1 LAFSAAI
8 SMLKDRR
15 YREHQ
20 VLIKAPLN
28 KGAIEPFH
36 AQKPSHRT
44 PNRNP
49 NQPTHKKQNPPTQPK
64 HAFHLKLLYT
74 SVDNSLLSVM
84 AEVCSTCG
92 LPKDL
97 CVCGEIEKEQQRIR
111 IRLETRKFGR
121 STTIIDGMDDKNS
134 DLPSIAQKLKT
145 YCACGG
151 TSKNGLIMLQGD
163 HRDRVREFLI
173 KMGYPEE
180 NIELQ

>member
-1 LAFSAAI
+1 
-8 SMLKDRR
+8 
-15 YREHQ
+15 
-20 VLIKAPLN
+20 
-28 KGAIEPFH
+28 
-36 AQKPSHRT
+36 
-44 PNRNP
+44 
-49 NQPTHKKQNPPTQPK
+49 
-64 HAFHLKLLYT
+64 LKLLYIPLLMC
-74 SVDNSLLSVM
+74 LLSVM

-121 STTIIDGMDDKNS
+121 PTTIVDGMDDKNNN
-134 DLPSIAQKLKT
+134 LANVAQKLKT

-163 HRDRVREFLI
+163 HRDRVKQFLI
-173 KMGYPEE
+173 KTGYPQE

>member
-1 LAFSAAI
+1 MLAVTPPKQYWAFVEIVERGIWHEALETFIYAI
-8 SMLKDRR
+8 DIVRVER
-15 YREHQ
+15 Q
-20 VLIKAPLN
+20 
-28 KGAIEPFH
+28 
-36 AQKPSHRT
+36 
-44 PNRNP
+44 
-49 NQPTHKKQNPPTQPK
+49 
-64 HAFHLKLLYT
+64 
-74 SVDNSLLSVM
+74 M

-121 STTIIDGMDDKNS
+121 PSTIVDGMEDKNS
-134 DLPSIAQKLKT
+134 NLAIMAQKLKNF
-145 YCACGG
+145 CACGG

-163 HRDRVREFLI
+163 HRERVRDFLI